1 MAFIQSSM
9 RWPWFLETAE
19 SKIQITPN
27 LSNTSCLQVQLLH
40 MRLHQVQWALVIKGA
55 TFFGTAENNIQ
66 IAANLSTTS
75 CLQVQF
81 LHMRPHQVQWAFVI
95 TVVIKGATLS

>member
-19 SKIQITPN
+19 NK
-27 LSNTSCLQVQLLH
+27 
-40 MRLHQVQWALVIKGA
+40 
-55 TFFGTAENNIQ
+55 IQ

-81 LHMRPHQVQWAFVI
+81 LHMRLHQVSSSMGLRYKRRKIFEKVPFKFEDVI
-95 TVVIKGATLS
+95 TIVKIVKGIAAYRKPETGIFS